1 MFNEQIEFQIKE
13 RRTYMGAEM
22 YMMSAEDVCEKLGI
36 SKATA
41 YKLIRRLNEELSTAG
56 YLVISG
62 KIPRKYFETKLFGCK
77 EE

>member
-1 MFNEQIEFQIKE
+1 ME
-13 RRTYMGAEM
+13 TEM

-62 KIPRKYFETKLFGCK
+62 KIPRKYFEKKLFGCK

>member
-1 MFNEQIEFQIKE
+1 MFIEQIKFQINE
-13 RRTYMGAEM
+13 RRTYMGTEM

>member
-13 RRTYMGAEM
+13 RRTYMGTEM

>member
-1 MFNEQIEFQIKE
+1 
-13 RRTYMGAEM
+13 MGTEM
-22 YMMSAEDVCEKLGI
+22 YMMSVEDVCEMLGI

-41 YKLIRRLNEELSTAG
+41 YKMIRVLNEELKKAG

-62 KIPRKYFETKLFGCK
+62 KIPRKYFETKLFGYR

>member
-1 MFNEQIEFQIKE
+1 MFIEQIEFQIKE
-13 RRTYMGAEM
+13 RGTYMGTEM